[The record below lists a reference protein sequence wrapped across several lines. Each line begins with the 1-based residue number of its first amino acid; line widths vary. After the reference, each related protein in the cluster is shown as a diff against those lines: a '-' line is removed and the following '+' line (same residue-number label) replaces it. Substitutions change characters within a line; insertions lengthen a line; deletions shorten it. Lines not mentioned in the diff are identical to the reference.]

1 MPFQLSEEWSS
12 SAETEIYYLKK
23 PAEKGYLRKISRE
36 MLISTT
42 YVIKDNVKV
51 GKLVAM
57 LWKYLWKT
65 KDQLWMLNQG
75 YIFPH
80 SGYSNLT
87 E

>member
-1 MPFQLSEEWSS
+1 
-12 SAETEIYYLKK
+12 
-23 PAEKGYLRKISRE
+23 